1 MNANPCG
8 KALLKVAGEDL
19 ANECKKLGSLKTG
32 EIVSSGSGKLNCKRV
47 YHVRSSSW
55 NNGDGALVIVVRFFL
70 ESCSLVHFRGKCT
83 SVLTPPFAM
92 YLYIS
97 CTEITNLLNCTYLLT
112 TRISISDPSTDYQ
125 KVLQET

>member
-55 NNGDGALVIVVRFFL
+55 NNGDGALVTVVRFFL

-83 SVLTPPFAM
+83 SVLTFAM

-97 CTEITNLLNCTYLLT
+97 CTEIMNLLNCIYLLT
-112 TRISISDPSTDYQ
+112 TRISILDPSTDYQ
-125 KVLQET
+125 KVLQAT